1 MSSDIVTRLR
11 NAEAPRDGSELL
23 CDLADEAAD
32 EIKRLR
38 NALEQCEAERDTW
51 KTTLTDEI
59 KRLRR
64 AIETFINVYYNCYTT
79 REIESL
85 AIEELKQAVRGE

>member
-1 MSSDIVTRLR
+1 MAMNMEEYKKRIESAHTFTGVPSYWQ
-11 NAEAPRDGSELL
+11 ELQQ
-23 CDLADEAAD
+23 AV
-32 EIKRLR
+32 
-38 NALEQCEAERDTW
+38 AERDNY
-51 KTTLTDEI
+51 KLEI
-59 KRLRR
+59 ERLRR